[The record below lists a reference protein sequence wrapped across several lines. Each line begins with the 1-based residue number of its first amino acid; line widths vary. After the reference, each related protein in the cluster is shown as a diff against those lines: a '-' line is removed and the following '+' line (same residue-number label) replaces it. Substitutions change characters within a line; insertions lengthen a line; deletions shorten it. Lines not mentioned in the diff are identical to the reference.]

1 MPASSGKRRRSYTSD
16 LRQAQAA
23 ETRRRILDCV
33 SRLLATRTQRLSA
46 AAIAREA
53 GVSVPTVNRHFP
65 TRQQLF
71 EAFRLHVEG
80 TRASDK
86 RTPDAARPAAVA
98 AGVREFFKRFDDPA
112 DPLATMRR
120 LRASPAWEFSRT
132 VTVPRRREWV
142 AALCDARC
150 PNASARDRQRLI
162 DLLTVL
168 VSASMAE
175 AMGGYLGRT
184 GKDTADRVN
193 WAIDALIAYANRTA
207 DKERYDGSRAR

>member
-1 MPASSGKRRRSYTSD
+1 MASTSPRGRRAYTND

-23 ETRRRILDCV
+23 ETRRRILDSV
-33 SRLLATRTQRLSA
+33 ARLLATHPQRLSA
-46 AAIAREA
+46 AGIAREA

-80 TRASDK
+80 TSASHA
-86 RTPDAARPAAVA
+86 RTPDPTHPAAVTNA
-98 AGVREFFKRFDDPA
+98 VRTFFKRFDDPT
-112 DPLATMRR
+112 DPMATMRR
-120 LRASPAWEFSRT
+120 LRSAPAWEFSRT

-150 PNASARDRQRLI
+150 PKASARDRQRVI

-175 AMGGYLGRT
+175 AMGEYLGRS

-193 WAIDALIAYANRTA
+193 WAIDALIAHANRPA
-207 DKERYDGSRAR
+207 AKGAL